1 MKKRRFRYQIGAFL
15 MFIFF
20 GGLFLLLYWRF
31 ASIQATGMVKGH
43 ELEEEALS
51 RYETGYVLSADRGK
65 ILDRNANVIAEDT
78 LSYRL
83 VAVIKESATENKKIQ
98 GMSSIKRKQ
107 QNYWHNIYRWMK
119 RKFMNG

>member
-1 MKKRRFRYQIGAFL
+1 

-83 VAVIKESATENKKIQ
+83 VAVIKESATESKKIQ
-98 GMSSIKRKQ
+98 GMSSIKQKQ
-107 QNYWHNIYRWMK
+107 LNYWRNTFRWMK
-119 RKFMNG
+119 KKFMNG